1 MFDALDEKVTVRG
14 LIDAKTAELASEG
27 YGSVQSAWDD
37 SNPDNQIF
45 VLSAEEALVLD
56 IRPKQW
62 PRMRAAILA
71 FEAYSDFCDGGEYP
85 VECWKE
91 VKRDRPDIPAIMENI
106 EAFAEFCV
114 AYAGLSGEQAYR
126 AWYKWELWHIRMGYS
141 YCPTCTNP
149 ISDTYRARKAIA
161 EATTRGRA
169 RKFLRTAWEWS
180 RRAAWLSR

>member
-1 MFDALDEKVTVRG
+1 
-14 LIDAKTAELASEG
+14 
-27 YGSVQSAWDD
+27 
-37 SNPDNQIF
+37 

-71 FEAYSDFCDGGEYP
+71 FEAYSGFCA
-85 VECWKE
+85 ECWQE
-91 VKRDRPDIPAIMENI
+91 VKPDRPDIPPSMENI

-149 ISDTYRARKAIA
+149 ISDILRARKAVA
-161 EATTRGRA
+161 EAASRSTGIAWSLTTDQKR
-169 RKFLRTAWEWS
+169 LRPSPADCGSAQMYSSAQAGGE
-180 RRAAWLSR
+180 A